1 MNIDLQKTLWAAA
14 DKLRA
19 NMDAAEYKHIVLG
32 LIFLKYI
39 SDTFQARRDELTR
52 RFQDEN
58 DGFFL
63 HDSDAQMLAD
73 ELNDRD
79 YYLSENVFWVPEGA
93 RWEWIRGHAKQAD
106 IGKRI
111 DDALALI
118 EVENPKLKGI
128 LDKRYARAQL
138 PDGKLG
144 ELVDLVSTV
153 GFGADV
159 SVARDI
165 LGEVYE
171 YFLGQFASAEGKK
184 GGQFYTPA
192 SIVQTLVAVLAPHH
206 GQVYDPCCGSG
217 GMFVQSE
224 KFIESH
230 GGKLGDVSIYG
241 QESNPTTWRLAA
253 MNLAL
258 RGIDF
263 NLGKEPADTFTRNQH
278 PDLRAD
284 FVLANP
290 PFNISDWW
298 HGSLEGDPRWVYG
311 TPPAG
316 NANYAWLQHML
327 YHLKPGGRAG
337 IVLANGS
344 MSSSQNSE
352 GDIRRAMVE
361 ADVVECMVALPGQLF
376 FNTQIPAC
384 LWFLRKPPSPHGRGA
399 GGEGNPRKGEVL
411 FIDARKLGTSVSRV
425 QIELDDEAI
434 ARIADTFHAWRNS
447 SPLPPGE
454 GLGVRGE
461 VTSTN
466 KKHPLS
472 EDLKTFARELRQN
485 QTDAENAL
493 WYVLRDRRMAGAKFR
508 RQHPVEPYVL
518 DFYCHDLKLAIELD
532 GGQHNEDAGRAHDE
546 RRSAFLASQGIT
558 VLRFWNND
566 VFQQTEAVLESIFNA
581 ITAPSP
587 HPSPEGRG
595 GLEPFTLREK
605 GRDEGCLVYADIPGF
620 CRSVP
625 LAEIAQHGHVL
636 TPGRYV
642 GAEEVEDD
650 DEAFA
655 DKMQALSEKLGEQM
669 AKGAELDQLI
679 RHKLAGLGYDF

>member
-1 MNIDLQKTLWAAA
+1 MSGLAQLGEALLAAVPIDGSSIGNQTLFERLKAQLPEISEEQLWAARDALIEQGVLIKGRGRGGSVLRAQASGSSLANQVLNKARERMAPVNTEEVSAGYVVQAAAAVKKAKAPKQQATSIEAMEKTLWATA

-39 SDTFQARRDELTR
+39 SDSFAGRRAELERKLT
-52 RFQDEN
+52 DEN
-58 DGFFL
+58 DDYYLGAHAL
-63 HDSDAQMLAD
+63 DGSDPEALNA
-73 ELNDRD
+73 ELEDRD
-79 YYLSENVFWVPEGA
+79 YYREVNVFWVPEVA
-93 RWEWIRGHAKQAD
+93 RWESIRAAAKQVD

-111 DDALALI
+111 DEALAAI
-118 EVENPKLKGI
+118 EAENPRLKNI

-144 ELVDLVSTV
+144 ELVDLISTI
-153 GFGADV
+153 GFGDDT
-159 SVARDI
+159 SKARDL
-165 LGEVYE
+165 LGQVYE
-171 YFLGQFASAEGKK
+171 YFLGQFASAEGKR

-192 SIVQTLVAVLAPHH
+192 SIVKTLVAVLNPHH
-206 GQVYDPCCGSG
+206 GKVYDPCCGSG

-224 KFIESH
+224 KFIEAH

-241 QESNPTTWRLAA
+241 QEANPTTWRLAA
-253 MNLAL
+253 MNLAI

-263 NLGKEPADTFTRNQH
+263 NLGKEPADTFVRNQH
-278 PDLRAD
+278 ADLRAD

-311 TPPAG
+311 TPPQG

-327 YHLKPGGRAG
+327 YHLKPNGRAG

-352 GDIRRAMVE
+352 GDIRKAMVE
-361 ADVVECMVALPGQLF
+361 ADVVEVMVALPGQLF

-384 LWFLRKPPSPHGRGA
+384 LWFLAKQKTARP
-399 GGEGNPRKGEVL
+399 GEVL

-425 QIELDDEAI
+425 QIELTDADIE
-434 ARIADTFHAWRNS
+434 RIAQTVANW
-447 SPLPPGE
+447 
-454 GLGVRGE
+454 RGE
-461 VTSTN
+461 
-466 KKHPLS
+466 PLDVGG
-472 EDLKTFARELRQN
+472 EI
-485 QTDAENAL
+485 AE
-493 WYVLRDRRMAGAKFR
+493 Y
-508 RQHPVEPYVL
+508 Q
-518 DFYCHDLKLAIELD
+518 
-532 GGQHNEDAGRAHDE
+532 
-546 RRSAFLASQGIT
+546 
-558 VLRFWNND
+558 
-566 VFQQTEAVLESIFNA
+566 
-581 ITAPSP
+581 
-587 HPSPEGRG
+587 
-595 GLEPFTLREK
+595 
-605 GRDEGCLVYADIPGF
+605 DIAGF
-620 CRSVP
+620 CRSVKIS
-625 LAEIAQHGHVL
+625 EIVEHGHVL

-655 DKMQALSEKLGEQM
+655 DKMQKLTVQLGEQM

-679 RHKLAGLGYDF
+679 RQKLGELGYEF

>member
-1 MNIDLQKTLWAAA
+1 MSDLAQALLAAVPEDGGSIGNQALYERLKSQFTGLSEEQFWESRDGLISEGVLVKGRGRGGSVLRAQAAGASLAAQALSKARERFEPAVAEVSASYVVESATSKAKAVKVQAATSIEAMEKTLWATA

-39 SDTFQARRDELTR
+39 SDSFAGRRAELERKLTDE
-52 RFQDEN
+52 
-58 DGFFL
+58 
-63 HDSDAQMLAD
+63 SDDYYLGEDDPEALNA
-73 ELNDRD
+73 ELEDRD
-79 YYLSENVFWVPEGA
+79 YYREVNVFWVPEVA
-93 RWEWIRGHAKQAD
+93 RWESIRAAAKQVD

-111 DDALALI
+111 DEALAAI
-118 EVENPKLKGI
+118 EVENPKLKNI

-144 ELVDLVSTV
+144 ELVDLISTI
-153 GFGADV
+153 GFGSDAGK
-159 SVARDI
+159 ARDL
-165 LGEVYE
+165 LGQVYE

-192 SIVQTLVAVLAPHH
+192 SIVKTLVAVLNPHH
-206 GQVYDPCCGSG
+206 GKVYDPCCGSG

-224 KFIESH
+224 KFIEAH

-253 MNLAL
+253 MNLAI

-263 NLGKEPADTFTRNQH
+263 NLGKEPADTFIRNQH
-278 PDLRAD
+278 SDLRAD

-311 TPPAG
+311 TPPQG

-327 YHLKPGGRAG
+327 YHLKPNGRAG

-352 GDIRRAMVE
+352 GDIRQAMVE
-361 ADVVECMVALPGQLF
+361 ADVVEVMVALPGQLF

-384 LWFLRKPPSPHGRGA
+384 LWFLAKDKRHALSSA
-399 GGEGNPRKGEVL
+399 GCDRSGQVL

-425 QIELDDEAI
+425 QIELADADIE
-434 ARIADTFHAWRNS
+434 RIASTVAAWR
-447 SPLPPGE
+447 GE
-454 GLGVRGE
+454 ALDECGQV
-461 VTSTN
+461 
-466 KKHPLS
+466 S
-472 EDLKTFARELRQN
+472 E
-485 QTDAENAL
+485 
-493 WYVLRDRRMAGAKFR
+493 
-508 RQHPVEPYVL
+508 
-518 DFYCHDLKLAIELD
+518 
-532 GGQHNEDAGRAHDE
+532 
-546 RRSAFLASQGIT
+546 
-558 VLRFWNND
+558 
-566 VFQQTEAVLESIFNA
+566 
-581 ITAPSP
+581 
-587 HPSPEGRG
+587 
-595 GLEPFTLREK
+595 
-605 GRDEGCLVYADIPGF
+605 YADIPGF
-620 CRSVP
+620 CRSVT
-625 LAEIAQHGHVL
+625 LKEIAEHGHVL

-655 DKMQALSEKLGEQM
+655 EKMQRLTKQLSEQM
-669 AKGAELDQLI
+669 QKGAELDQLI
-679 RHKLAGLGYDF
+679 RQKLGGLGYEF